1 MAFKCRTGLTIN
13 SKGAEILEPLDLF
26 LPVWARRESLDRRW
40 MSKSEPGN
48 MRIMDPEGISTVY
61 TIWTTKK
68 NIERV
73 RYRIDNRM

>member
-1 MAFKCRTGLTIN
+1 
-13 SKGAEILEPLDLF
+13 
-26 LPVWARRESLDRRW
+26 
-40 MSKSEPGN
+40 